1 MFQRSALASLCLI
14 GLSALG
20 CSKETTSS
28 SNIKTG
34 GIAALIDV
42 NAFDDNT
49 ATVHVELRVGGST
62 SNTYVDLE
70 GEDRL
75 LATAA
80 GKTKTLTVVDTGVYE
95 ADFSGVEGGTE
106 FSVTL
111 DRPDDI
117 TASDNSGTLPEPFT
131 LEDPSSDLSRMD
143 DDLTLA
149 WAPANTGD
157 GMHVDI
163 DGKCIFGYDD
173 EMSDTGTFVV
183 EAGEL
188 RSTDS
193 DDPKT
198 CDLTAKVERV
208 RDGSAD
214 RAFDPESRFRLHQ
227 FRSGRFTS
235 NP

>member
-1 MFQRSALASLCLI
+1 MFHRFGLAALCLI
-14 GLSALG
+14 GFSALG

-42 NAFDDNT
+42 NAFDDTT
-49 ATVHVELRVGGST
+49 ATVHVELRVGGSS

-70 GEDRL
+70 GQDRL
-75 LATAA
+75 IATAG
-80 GKTKTLTVVDTGVYE
+80 GKTKTLTARDTGIYE

-117 TASDNSGTLPEPFT
+117 TASDNSGTLPDPFT
-131 LEDPSSDLSRMD
+131 LDDPTSDLSRMT
-143 DDLTLA
+143 DDLTLS
-149 WAPANTGD
+149 WAPAETGD
-157 GMHVDI
+157 GMRVDI
-163 DGKCIFGYDD
+163 DGSCIFPYDH
-173 EMSDTGTFVV
+173 EMSDTGSFVV
-183 EAGEL
+183 AAGKL
-188 RSTDS
+188 RSTGGDM
-193 DDPKT
+193 PET
-198 CDLTAKVERV
+198 CDLTAKLERA

-214 RAFDPESRFRLHQ
+214 TVFDPESYFRLHQ
-227 FRSGRFTS
+227 FRSARFTS